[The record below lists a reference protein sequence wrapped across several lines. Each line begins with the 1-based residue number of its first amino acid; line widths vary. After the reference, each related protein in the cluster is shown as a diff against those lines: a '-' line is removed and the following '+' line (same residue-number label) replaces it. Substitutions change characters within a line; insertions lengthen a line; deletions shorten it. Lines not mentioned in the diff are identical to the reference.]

1 MAPEPPESP
10 PNLAGRLRRVGEM
23 LIGLSGSPVPTH
35 LFQTLA
41 EQAQTVVPHD
51 YLAVCLED
59 AEQRGYLVH
68 SLSGLPGEAGAGRGF
83 RQGRGAPRRAHPTGP
98 ALLGAGADPNP

>member
-1 MAPEPPESP
+1 
-10 PNLAGRLRRVGEM
+10 M

-41 EQAQTVVPHD
+41 EQAQAVVPHD

-59 AEQRGYLVH
+59 TEQRGYLVH
-68 SLSGLPGEAGAGRGF
+68 SLSGLAG
-83 RQGRGAPRRAHPTGP
+83 
-98 ALLGAGADPNP
+98 